1 LAVFRLLAKRGT
13 GAYSSR
19 AMDGP
24 LYMDAVISPHRSLSR
39 RGFIILISI
48 LTLINAV
55 TAMVFVA
62 LGAGP
67 VPVFLALDVVAVVV
81 AFAISRRS
89 AMRTERIQV
98 SAREVRVMLATSRGV
113 QTVWSSPTA
122 FTRVTL
128 LGEAEDERDLRLRLS
143 NREVAVAGA
152 LSRRERLDFCQAL
165 DGAIMRAR
173 SGRLG
178 V

>member
-1 LAVFRLLAKRGT
+1 
-13 GAYSSR
+13 
-19 AMDGP
+19 MDGP

-39 RGFIILISI
+39 RGFIVLISI

-67 VPVFLALDVVAVVV
+67 VPVFLALDVVAVIV
-81 AFAISRRS
+81 AFGISRRS

-98 SAREVRVMLATSRGV
+98 SAREVRVMLETSRGV

-128 LGEAEDERDLRLRLS
+128 LGEAEDEGDLRLRLS

-165 DGAIMRAR
+165 DAAIMRAR
-173 SGRLG
+173 AGRLG
-178 V
+178 P